1 MQEAHYSVRADLSEE
16 QVDELI
22 EAMPQSWHA
31 LCTNNAEA
39 WNKLRL
45 QAKGGTYHM
54 TRVRALQGDIKCRR
68 IMVTFALICLK
79 NRLTC

>member
-1 MQEAHYSVRADLSEE
+1 MQEAHNSVRAALSEE

-22 EAMPQSWHA
+22 EAMPQYWSA
-31 LCTNNAEA
+31 LCTNSADA
-39 WNKLRL
+39 WDKLRS
-45 QAKGGTYHM
+45 QAKGEAYYM
-54 TRVRALQGDIKCRR
+54 TRARALQGDIKCRR

>member
-1 MQEAHYSVRADLSEE
+1 MPNAHGSVRADLSEA
-16 QVDELI
+16 QVDKLI
-22 EAMPQSWHA
+22 ETLPQSWHA

-45 QAKGGTYHM
+45 QAKGESYYT
-54 TRVRALQGDIKCRR
+54 TRTRALQGDIKCRR